1 MNSTL
6 CSKTWDGWRI
16 PTKSWDEDFKFFGMK
31 GSKSLRWRVQKAS
44 KALFKDFGW
53 GVQSRWDEG
62 LNNWFKDLGWTGFWN
77 DESSKALFNYI
88 YIYTWD
94 EGFKVVGMKG
104 SKDFSMTWDE
114 SFKSLGSNRVKTF
127 DQRLWIKGSTSLRR
141 RVQSL
146 WDEGLYINLLG
157 WRRRQKL
164 WSKTWDEGFN
174 DFGNKKGM
182 KAICPY

>member
-1 MNSTL
+1 MKMNSTL

-53 GVQSRWDEG
+53 GVQSRWEEG

-88 YIYTWD
+88 YIL
-94 EGFKVVGMKG
+94 EMKG
-104 SKDFSMTWDE
+104 SK
-114 SFKSLGSNRVKTF
+114 SLGWRVPKIFQWLGMKVLSLWDQTGSKPLINDF
-127 DQRLWIKGSTSLRR
+127 ESRVQRLWG
-141 RVQSL
+141 
-146 WDEGLYINLLG
+146 D
-157 WRRRQKL
+157 
-164 WSKTWDEGFN
+164 GFKV
-174 DFGNKKGM
+174 FGM
-182 KAICPY
+182 KGCI